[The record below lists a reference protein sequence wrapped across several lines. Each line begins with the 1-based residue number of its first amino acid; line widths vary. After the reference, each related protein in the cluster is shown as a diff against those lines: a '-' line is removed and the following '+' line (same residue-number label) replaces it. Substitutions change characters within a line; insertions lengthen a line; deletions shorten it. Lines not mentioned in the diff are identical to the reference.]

1 MSCRSDDG
9 SRRFK
14 ANSALSQRARGV
26 RQSAPN
32 IDLPHS
38 VLFRSLPHNRRRRDT
53 PPLGGPDKGG
63 QLLQSSICELCRPP
77 VIRRIATV
85 GGLTLASRVTGF
97 VRDVIMAAV
106 LGAGPVADAFFVAFR
121 LPNHFRA
128 ILAEGAFNA
137 AFVPAY
143 ARTLEQSGLPAAR
156 LFSDRIA
163 AALLVINLFL
173 LGLALVF
180 TPSVVSLL
188 APGLDQDPTRYDLA
202 GDAYPSNIPRSAARI
217 DANHDLR

>member
-1 MSCRSDDG
+1 MI
-9 SRRFK
+9 K
-14 ANSALSQRARGV
+14 
-26 RQSAPN
+26 
-32 IDLPHS
+32 
-38 VLFRSLPHNRRRRDT
+38 
-53 PPLGGPDKGG
+53 
-63 QLLQSSICELCRPP
+63 
-77 VIRRIATV
+77 RIATV
-85 GGLTLASRVTGF
+85 GGLTLVSRVTGF
-97 VRDVIMAAV
+97 MRDVVMAAV

-128 ILAEGAFNA
+128 IVAEGAFNA

-173 LGLALVF
+173 LGVGAGFHTLGGESTCARPRPGPDALR
-180 TPSVVSLL
+180 S
-188 APGLDQDPTRYDLA
+188 G